1 MKKIVCILLSMFLY
15 GCGTLTTL
23 KDPCPYI
30 GTRYDYNMVAGNFY
44 DGVGFKH
51 MTRPLYFIDWPL
63 SVVADTALLPVNI
76 PRYYL
81 SDDEARKSCGQYG
94 DPNNKHPWIKD
105 KKEN

>member
-1 MKKIVCILLSMFLY
+1 
-15 GCGTLTTL
+15 
-23 KDPCPYI
+23 
-30 GTRYDYNMVAGNFY
+30 MVVGNFY

-63 SVVADTALLPVNI
+63 SVVADTALLPINI

-94 DPNNKHPWIKD
+94 DPNNKHPWLD
-105 KKEN
+105 KK

>member
-1 MKKIVCILLSMFLY
+1 M
-15 GCGTLTTL
+15 
-23 KDPCPYI
+23 
-30 GTRYDYNMVAGNFY
+30 MVLAL
-44 DGVGFKH
+44 
-51 MTRPLYFIDWPL
+51 RPLYFIDWPL
-63 SVVADTALLPVNI
+63 SVVADTALLPINI

>member
-1 MKKIVCILLSMFLY
+1 MKKIVFILLSMFLY

-63 SVVADTALLPVNI
+63 SVVADTALWFEVHEQSSLTATVLHI
-76 PRYYL
+76 IEK
-81 SDDEARKSCGQYG
+81 DEAVKGETQLVG
-94 DPNNKHPWIKD
+94 
-105 KKEN
+105 